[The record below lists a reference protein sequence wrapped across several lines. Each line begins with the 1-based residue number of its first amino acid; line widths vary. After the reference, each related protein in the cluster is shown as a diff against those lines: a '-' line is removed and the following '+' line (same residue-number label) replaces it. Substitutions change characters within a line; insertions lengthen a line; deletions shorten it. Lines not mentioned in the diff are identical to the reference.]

1 MILSRAGE
9 YAIRVALHLA
19 CERERRYVPIHEL
32 AERSDA
38 PYHFL
43 AKICQRL
50 TQAGILESCKGP
62 NGGIALVPS
71 PADVTLLEVVEALG
85 AMDGFRGCVLG
96 MKSCGDDSPCPLHD
110 QWAPIKQRIQA
121 MLGGKSLAAM
131 AEDLS
136 SGRVSIVEGT
146 NTG

>member
-1 MILSRAGE
+1 MILTRAGE

-62 NGGIALVPS
+62 NGGIALVPA
-71 PADVTLLEVVEALG
+71 PTDVTLLEVVEALG
-85 AMDGFRGCVLG
+85 ALDGFGGCVLG
-96 MKSCGDDSPCPLHD
+96 MMSCGDESPCPLHD
-110 QWAPIKQRIQA
+110 QWAQIKQRIQA
-121 MLGGKSLAAM
+121 MLGGKSLAAL

-136 SGRVSIVEGT
+136 SGRVSITQRISIG
-146 NTG
+146 